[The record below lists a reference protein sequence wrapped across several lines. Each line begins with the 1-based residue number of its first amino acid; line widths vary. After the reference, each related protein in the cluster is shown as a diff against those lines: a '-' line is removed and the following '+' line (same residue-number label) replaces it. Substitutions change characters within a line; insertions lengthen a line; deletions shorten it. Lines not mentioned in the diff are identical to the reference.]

1 MDQVIALLG
10 QYLDFIPMEDS
21 KDKPVT
27 PTTINN
33 YVRLKVMPAPEK
45 RKYYRVHIAFL
56 IMIFT
61 LKQGISINGLQQL
74 LPSTADEEEI
84 KNFYTSYVERLQEVG
99 NFYTAQ
105 TRAAVQDIL
114 DPQVTD
120 EGVVENV
127 IIQSILQSGFSR
139 IMAEKLLH
147 LQDADPERVL
157 ELEKISDGRGR
168 HPLGQL
174 PEKEERA
181 MLFDTHAHYYA
192 EAFDPDRDA
201 VLSALPAAG
210 VGLVL
215 CPGCDLD
222 TSRQSIQLAEAYPHV
237 YAAAGVHPEDALGLP
252 VDWLDQ
258 VAEMTRHPKVKAIG
272 EIGLDYYWKEVP
284 RDLQKEVFRAQL
296 QLAKVLD
303 LPVIVHDR
311 EAHADCLAIVR
322 EFPGVR
328 GVFHCYSGSAEDAKT
343 LVKLGW
349 HLSFTGTITFKNARK
364 APEVIAAVPLE
375 RIMVETD
382 APYMAPTP
390 FRGKRCDS
398 RYVYRMVET
407 IAEIKGLT
415 PAEVEQATTENG
427 KALFAIP

>member
-1 MDQVIALLG
+1 MPYDKELIAHKLIRWEHYLNNYKLPAWKELPDIGLYMDQVIALLG

-45 RKYYRVHIAFL
+45 RKYYRVHIDFL

-84 KNFYTSYVERLQEVG
+84 KNFYTSYVARLQEVG

-174 PEKEERA
+174 PEKEE
-181 MLFDTHAHYYA
+181 
-192 EAFDPDRDA
+192 
-201 VLSALPAAG
+201 
-210 VGLVL
+210 
-215 CPGCDLD
+215 
-222 TSRQSIQLAEAYPHV
+222 
-237 YAAAGVHPEDALGLP
+237 
-252 VDWLDQ
+252 
-258 VAEMTRHPKVKAIG
+258 
-272 EIGLDYYWKEVP
+272 
-284 RDLQKEVFRAQL
+284 
-296 QLAKVLD
+296 
-303 LPVIVHDR
+303 
-311 EAHADCLAIVR
+311 
-322 EFPGVR
+322 
-328 GVFHCYSGSAEDAKT
+328 
-343 LVKLGW
+343 
-349 HLSFTGTITFKNARK
+349 
-364 APEVIAAVPLE
+364 
-375 RIMVETD
+375 
-382 APYMAPTP
+382 
-390 FRGKRCDS
+390 
-398 RYVYRMVET
+398 
-407 IAEIKGLT
+407 
-415 PAEVEQATTENG
+415 
-427 KALFAIP
+427 

>member
-1 MDQVIALLG
+1 MPYDKELIAHKLIRWEHYLNNYKLPAWKELPDIGLYMDQVIALLG

-139 IMAEKLLH
+139 IMAEKLLP

-174 PEKEERA
+174 PEKE
-181 MLFDTHAHYYA
+181 D
-192 EAFDPDRDA
+192 
-201 VLSALPAAG
+201 
-210 VGLVL
+210 
-215 CPGCDLD
+215 
-222 TSRQSIQLAEAYPHV
+222 
-237 YAAAGVHPEDALGLP
+237 
-252 VDWLDQ
+252 
-258 VAEMTRHPKVKAIG
+258 
-272 EIGLDYYWKEVP
+272 
-284 RDLQKEVFRAQL
+284 
-296 QLAKVLD
+296 
-303 LPVIVHDR
+303 
-311 EAHADCLAIVR
+311 
-322 EFPGVR
+322 
-328 GVFHCYSGSAEDAKT
+328 
-343 LVKLGW
+343 
-349 HLSFTGTITFKNARK
+349 
-364 APEVIAAVPLE
+364 
-375 RIMVETD
+375 
-382 APYMAPTP
+382 
-390 FRGKRCDS
+390 
-398 RYVYRMVET
+398 
-407 IAEIKGLT
+407 
-415 PAEVEQATTENG
+415 
-427 KALFAIP
+427 

>member
-1 MDQVIALLG
+1 MPYDKELIAHKLIRWEHYLNNYKLPAWKELPDIGLYMDQVIALLG

-33 YVRLKVMPAPEK
+33 YVRLKVMPAPGK

-147 LQDADPERVL
+147 LQDADPEQVL

-174 PEKEERA
+174 PEKEE
-181 MLFDTHAHYYA
+181 
-192 EAFDPDRDA
+192 
-201 VLSALPAAG
+201 
-210 VGLVL
+210 
-215 CPGCDLD
+215 
-222 TSRQSIQLAEAYPHV
+222 
-237 YAAAGVHPEDALGLP
+237 
-252 VDWLDQ
+252 
-258 VAEMTRHPKVKAIG
+258 
-272 EIGLDYYWKEVP
+272 
-284 RDLQKEVFRAQL
+284 
-296 QLAKVLD
+296 
-303 LPVIVHDR
+303 
-311 EAHADCLAIVR
+311 
-322 EFPGVR
+322 
-328 GVFHCYSGSAEDAKT
+328 
-343 LVKLGW
+343 
-349 HLSFTGTITFKNARK
+349 
-364 APEVIAAVPLE
+364 
-375 RIMVETD
+375 
-382 APYMAPTP
+382 
-390 FRGKRCDS
+390 
-398 RYVYRMVET
+398 
-407 IAEIKGLT
+407 
-415 PAEVEQATTENG
+415 
-427 KALFAIP
+427 

>member
-1 MDQVIALLG
+1 MPYDKELIAHKLIRWEHYLNNYKLPAWKELPDIGLYMDQVIALLG

-27 PTTINN
+27 PTINN

-174 PEKEERA
+174 PEKEE
-181 MLFDTHAHYYA
+181 
-192 EAFDPDRDA
+192 
-201 VLSALPAAG
+201 
-210 VGLVL
+210 
-215 CPGCDLD
+215 
-222 TSRQSIQLAEAYPHV
+222 
-237 YAAAGVHPEDALGLP
+237 
-252 VDWLDQ
+252 
-258 VAEMTRHPKVKAIG
+258 
-272 EIGLDYYWKEVP
+272 
-284 RDLQKEVFRAQL
+284 
-296 QLAKVLD
+296 
-303 LPVIVHDR
+303 
-311 EAHADCLAIVR
+311 
-322 EFPGVR
+322 
-328 GVFHCYSGSAEDAKT
+328 
-343 LVKLGW
+343 
-349 HLSFTGTITFKNARK
+349 
-364 APEVIAAVPLE
+364 
-375 RIMVETD
+375 
-382 APYMAPTP
+382 
-390 FRGKRCDS
+390 
-398 RYVYRMVET
+398 
-407 IAEIKGLT
+407 
-415 PAEVEQATTENG
+415 
-427 KALFAIP
+427 